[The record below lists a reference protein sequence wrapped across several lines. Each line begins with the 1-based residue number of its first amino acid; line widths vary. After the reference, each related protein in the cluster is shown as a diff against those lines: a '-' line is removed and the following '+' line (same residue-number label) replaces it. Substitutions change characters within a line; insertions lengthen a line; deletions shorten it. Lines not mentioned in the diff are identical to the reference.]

1 MLKIWSA
8 GRLSNKINVQKK
20 WVSEK
25 LQPRFAL
32 SVPTDEADE
41 IEEPS
46 DRPRKKQKTQQLGLT
61 RVSLPGDLLE
71 RHLWS
76 LARLTLTEW
85 VEKCSPCSPL
95 TLTQTP
101 LMTLSGHNEA
111 VSSVLWSDSDE
122 VCSASWDHTIRLW
135 DVETGAVKT
144 TLVREIPGGT
154 CCGSKCGL
162 RKNFVDFSCISWTT
176 FEQLFFLF
184 HRRARR
190 CLTAFPTLRCA
201 NAWPQGAQTDTLGCG
216 TLAPKVAAS
225 SAQTELVRVSFWTV
239 SCPYQTAHW
248 CCCPWPPTLGG
259 SLRWSGPLHMSTCCS
274 RALWTIW

>member
-1 MLKIWSA
+1 M
-8 GRLSNKINVQKK
+8 
-20 WVSEK
+20 
-25 LQPRFAL
+25 
-32 SVPTDEADE
+32 PTDEADE

-76 LARLTLTEW
+76 LARLALTEW
-85 VEKCSPCSPL
+85 VVTGSHCSPL

-144 TLVREIPGGT
+144 TLVRETLGRT
-154 CCGSKCGL
+154 YRGSKCGL
-162 RKNFVDFSCISWTT
+162 WKNLVDFSFISRTT
-176 FEQLFFLF
+176 FEQPGFLF
-184 HRRARR
+184 HRRELK
-190 CLTAFPTLRCA
+190 CLTAFPTRLCA

-239 SCPYQTAHW
+239 SCPPQMAHW
-248 CCCPWPPTLGG
+248 CCCPWPPTLAG
-259 SLRWSGPLHMSTCCS
+259 SLR
-274 RALWTIW
+274 